1 VAEIKHIKNL
11 PDYKNLEDLQHFP
24 FSSLF
29 SMNELNITTPALMF
43 SAVSLILLA
52 YTNRFLSYAQIVRNL
67 YADYKSNK
75 DAVLIGQIKNLRK
88 RLYLIRSMQIFGV
101 SSLFLSMASMLLLY
115 LNMNLLGAI
124 TFGLGLAS
132 MIISLAISLREIQI
146 SVRALDLHLQ
156 NMEK

>member
-1 VAEIKHIKNL
+1 
-11 PDYKNLEDLQHFP
+11 
-24 FSSLF
+24 
-29 SMNELNITTPALMF
+29 MNELNITTPALMF

-67 YADYKSNK
+67 YADYKKNK
-75 DAVLIGQIKNLRK
+75 DAVLIDQIKNLRK

-124 TFGLGLAS
+124 TFALGLGT
-132 MIISLAISLREIQI
+132 MIVSLAISLWEIQI

>member
-1 VAEIKHIKNL
+1 
-11 PDYKNLEDLQHFP
+11 
-24 FSSLF
+24 
-29 SMNELNITTPALMF
+29 MNELNITTPALMF

-67 YADYKSNK
+67 YADYKKNK
-75 DAVLIGQIKNLRK
+75 DAVLIDQIKNLRK

-124 TFGLGLAS
+124 TFALGLGT
-132 MIISLAISLREIQI
+132 MIVSLAISLWEIQI

-156 NMEK
+156 NMEKH